1 MATNFVQ
8 RMIVEH
14 SELTE
19 RIQKLH
25 DYVYSKESDK
35 DDKIEFANKC
45 IQLSAMRTYEKAL
58 RARLENQD
66 IICEDGQYF
75 AHLAKPC
82 VHHCDNS
89 SDECETRHED
99 NCQVRCDEG
108 NITSRIIR
116 E

>member
-8 RMIVEH
+8 RMMIEH
-14 SELTE
+14 SELVE
-19 RIQKLH
+19 RIKQLN

-82 VHHCDNS
+82 VHHCGYS
-89 SDECETRHED
+89 SDDCEARCKDDCE
-99 NCQVRCDEG
+99 VRCNEG
-108 NITSRIIR
+108 NITDKVIR